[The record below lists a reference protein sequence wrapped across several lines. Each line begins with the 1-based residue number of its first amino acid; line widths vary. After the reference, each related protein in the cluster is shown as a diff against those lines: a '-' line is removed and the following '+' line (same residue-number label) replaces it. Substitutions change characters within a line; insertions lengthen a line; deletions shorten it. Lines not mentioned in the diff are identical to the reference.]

1 VITAFDGKDVKTPRD
16 LAVDVADAKSGAT
29 ATLSVYRSGHEQTV
43 DIVIGSQSQD
53 KMASASG
60 GEHGAKVGLALAPL
74 TGQERRELGLGR
86 SVNGAVVAQV
96 KPGSPADES
105 GVQPNDVIT
114 SIGGARVDSP
124 AQAAAQIRAA
134 ERAKKKSVPLLVMR
148 QGSPYYLALQL
159 G

>member
-1 VITAFDGKDVKTPRD
+1 VITAFDGKDIKTPRD

-53 KMASASG
+53 KMASASD

-74 TGQERRELGLGR
+74 TGEERSELGLGR
-86 SVNGAVVAQV
+86 SVTGAVVAQV

-134 ERAKKKSVPLLVMR
+134 EHAKKKSVPLLVMR